1 LGKRNKGEMMLEL
14 LKIIHFLALAAGVG
28 IGVANMVL
36 GIRASKSEGPET
48 GILRQA
54 QGALGRVALG
64 AIVVLWASGIWLWVG
79 FNSTTTDPLFLAKIG
94 FVVILTGLSIDMN
107 LRATRAAKGGTPVD
121 PAYAKRAGMLM
132 GLMSLSIIS
141 VAVLFFTTL

>member
-1 LGKRNKGEMMLEL
+1 MLEL

-36 GIRASKSEGPET
+36 GIRASKAEGPAVGT
-48 GILRQA
+48 LRQA
-54 QGALGRVALG
+54 QGALGKVALG
-64 AIVVLWASGIWLWVG
+64 ALILLWASGIWLWAVYADA
-79 FNSTTTDPLFLAKIG
+79 TTAPLFLAKIG

-107 LRATRAAKGGTPVD
+107 LRGARAAKGGAPMD

-132 GLMSLSIIS
+132 GLMSLTIIS
-141 VAVLFFTTL
+141 LAVMFFTVN